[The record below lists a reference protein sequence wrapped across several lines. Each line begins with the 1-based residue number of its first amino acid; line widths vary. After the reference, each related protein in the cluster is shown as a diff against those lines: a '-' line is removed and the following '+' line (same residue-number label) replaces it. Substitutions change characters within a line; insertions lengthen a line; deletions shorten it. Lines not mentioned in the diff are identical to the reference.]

1 MIMTKKTFLL
11 LLLLIVSMANAVQA
25 SETLKVW
32 MDKSVSFTAD
42 GKTVT
47 KLVFR
52 ENDPNINYIAF
63 NMTLTVPKG
72 IHINKVKSGRNYVND
87 IKLTERKDDHA
98 IACNMPDETTVRI
111 ICTSPVNAELYPDDE
126 DGNQMDELF
135 EIGFVADATTY
146 NGTYAIEMTGCKF
159 VQNDE
164 NDQIIGHVLDHTE
177 YCDFVISGGTD
188 FPGIDYTM
196 TPAGYGTLILPFSC
210 EIPKGLAAYECKGI
224 DNENNLVLNAVS
236 SFAAN
241 TPYIVKGKPATYHFN
256 GVYSALFDEYSTEYM
271 TGVYTGRQVPAG
283 AYVLQNQEDNG
294 LAFYRVYDSPEIS
307 IDPYRC
313 YINKPAAAQA
323 ARCLM
328 LPDTPTGIAT
338 TDIRTDK
345 LVNVYN
351 VSGLRVRSGVKADN
365 ALEGLPAGVYIVN
378 NNKVVKK

>member
-1 MIMTKKTFLL
+1 MTKKMILL
-11 LLLLIVSMANAVQA
+11 YLLLIVSMANVVRA
-25 SETLKVW
+25 SETLEVW

-42 GKTVT
+42 GQTVT

-52 ENDPNINYIAF
+52 EKDPNINYIAF

-87 IKLTERKDDHA
+87 IKLTERKDDHT

-188 FPGIDYTM
+188 FPGVDYTLSS
-196 TPAGYGTLILPFSC
+196 ARIGTLILPFNT
-210 EIPKGLAAYECKGI
+210 EIPNGMSAYECNGI
-224 DNENNLVLNAVS
+224 SGDKELILNKVN
-236 SFAAN
+236 SFTAN
-241 TPYIVKGKPATYHFN
+241 TPYIIAGEPTSYHFN
-256 GVYSALFDEYSTEYM
+256 GKYRGMKDSYSTNYM
-271 TGVYTGRQVPAG
+271 TGVYVESIVPKG
-283 AYVLQNQEDNG
+283 SYVLQKHENDNV
-294 LAFYRVYDSPEIS
+294 AFYNVDRNDLTIS
-307 IDPYRC
+307 PYRC
-313 YINKPAAAQA
+313 YLNKSTLDVSCLKIILDETSSINDINKE
-323 ARCLM
+323 
-328 LPDTPTGIAT
+328 DGT
-338 TDIRTDK
+338 TVTVYSLDGKALRINVNK
-345 LVNVYN
+345 EKALV
-351 VSGLRVRSGVKADN
+351 GLAK
-365 ALEGLPAGVYIVN
+365 GVYII
-378 NNKVVKK
+378 NNKKYVIK

>member
-1 MIMTKKTFLL
+1 MTKKMILL
-11 LLLLIVSMANAVQA
+11 FLLLIVSMANVVRA
-25 SETLKVW
+25 SETLEVW
-32 MDKSVSFTAD
+32 MDKSVAFTAD
-42 GKTVT
+42 GQTVT

-52 ENDPNINYIAF
+52 EKDPNINYIAF

-87 IKLTERKDDHA
+87 IKLTERKDDHT

-188 FPGIDYTM
+188 FPGVDYTM
-196 TPAGYGTLILPFSC
+196 TSAGYGTLILPFNC
-210 EIPKGLAAYECKGI
+210 EIPKGLTVYECNGI
-224 DNENNLVLNAVS
+224 DDENKLMLNTVT
-236 SFAAN
+236 SFSAN
-241 TPYIVKGKPATYHFN
+241 TPYILKGEPATYHFN

-271 TGVYTGRQVPAG
+271 TGVYTDRQVPTG
-283 AYVLQNQEDNG
+283 AYVLQNQEADG
-294 LAFYRVYDSPEIS
+294 LAFYRVYDTPEIN
-307 IDPYRC
+307 ITPYHC
-313 YINKPAAAQA
+313 YINKPTEESAAS
-323 ARCLM
+323 CFM
-328 LPDTPTGIAT
+328 LPDTPTGITA
-338 TDIRTDK
+338 TDINSK
-345 LVNVYN
+345 ALVDVYN
-351 VSGLRVRSGVKADN
+351 VSGMRIRSKVRTDK

-378 NNKVVKK
+378 NNKVIKK